1 MPAKLAPHTCQPP
14 APLTR
19 GRGAAPTPR
28 ARCRLPCDARPG
40 VSSPGELARWPC
52 ARRAPEPRVAGPVRM
67 ARPGCL
73 PPPRPAPAAGL
84 CPGLRKGAP
93 PALGAHQQTVME
105 LAAGRLRPALAR
117 PSRPPG
123 APLALLGPSLPA
135 CAPSCPPLLCPA
147 QGTCPQTRRS
157 EARAASRGQ
166 RGKHQLARNP
176 GFEPLVPKLCD
187 LGPVHF
193 EAPSVYK
200 VKASILLPQETVS
213 CHRLG

>member
-1 MPAKLAPHTCQPP
+1 MVPGAPDSQNWPDRTVAGVSLLSPPSLPARRQSPLSCLRSWRPILASPP

-52 ARRAPEPRVAGPVRM
+52 ARRAPEPGAAGPVRL
-67 ARPGCL
+67 ARPGCR

-93 PALGAHQQTVME
+93 PALGTHQQTVME
-105 LAAGRLRPALAR
+105 LVAGRLRPALAR

-123 APLALLGPSLPA
+123 APQALLGPSLPA
-135 CAPSCPPLLCPA
+135 CAPSCPPLLSPA
-147 QGTCPQTRRS
+147 QGPCPQTRR
-157 EARAASRGQ
+157 
-166 RGKHQLARNP
+166 
-176 GFEPLVPKLCD
+176 
-187 LGPVHF
+187 
-193 EAPSVYK
+193 
-200 VKASILLPQETVS
+200 
-213 CHRLG
+213 